1 MNQPDAQQAA
11 PPQMQARNKLQQQQQ
26 YSFDEAQLSSTM
38 YDSSSLNNQA
48 RMTLLQQ
55 AQRNSFNMD
64 QLNNAN
70 QPTEFSNQ
78 QLEMQA
84 AQQQQ
89 QPHQM
94 FSGGSGD
101 PRQRNQ
107 AGPNMDEFAGLR

>member
-1 MNQPDAQQAA
+1 MSQHDAQQAVS
-11 PPQMQARNKLQQQQQ
+11 PQMQAREKLQRQQQ
-26 YSFDEAQLSSTM
+26 YSFDEAQLSGTL
-38 YDSSSLNNQA
+38 YDSNSLNNQA

-70 QPTEFSNQ
+70 QPTDFSNQ

-84 AQQQQ
+84 GQQ

-94 FSGGSGD
+94 FSGGAGD

-107 AGPNMDEFAGLR
+107 AVPSIDEFAGLR